1 MSAETAFNTVVRH
14 YLIIYAHN
22 TCVAQMLDNYNS
34 QNDASVFASDVKHA
48 MGCLPQ
54 WLSLQLKFRW
64 GKG

>member
-1 MSAETAFNTVVRH
+1 MCST
-14 YLIIYAHN
+14 
-22 TCVAQMLDNYNS
+22 MLDNYNS